1 MKYFIY
7 TLTILCATLYFAPSA
22 HAQLSQA
29 VTVSCMNWTISNA
42 SEHEITLETTGLQ
55 PNKPFEL
62 WREVDNKYECAVD
75 KTNSV
80 VCDGA
85 PTSNPPTSFQLK
97 NTTKDQLVADAA
109 GRAVITQVTSHTTQ
123 EVNHFFYA
131 VQGIGSQSVAGS
143 GDNQALKLST
153 FVPKTSSNNCTSI
166 YWDPEGIVFDAVS
179 LEPIIDASVTLFDSA
194 KNIVPTRPGIINP
207 YGTKDS
213 GHFSFYV
220 PDGTYFLTG
229 QKSGY
234 RFPLTIAEKNELS
247 SRIPS
252 DLYSNLYTGDP
263 IVQINGIVEHR
274 DIPLFPENGQ
284 SPASF
289 LPKIADVSIH
299 RIGSERSSNQL
310 ITGLVSHPLSRV
322 YVYSGLKQ
330 IADTTANKYGQFSVS
345 LNPQLFDQDRP
356 LELIAEK
363 IDFSAS
369 KDMNILDK
377 IMAKKQNLRSTPV
390 QIYPIPDYI
399 EGYAMQSST
408 PAPFAKVRISIP
420 GMNHTLFTVQ
430 ADESGFVKIPST
442 LLPPVPFDITT
453 SDKTGTLT
461 TTLTTATFI
470 QQNSDYLKNNKVN
483 LFDASTSSQSKPD
496 SLLVTMNLKASPTF
510 AKPQHQAT
518 SAAKTAQSSGVPSL
532 FVTLALLFGVAAVLG
547 IAVYIKKKQSPQN
560 DELYEP

>member
-1 MKYFIY
+1 MKYLWLSLLTACS
-7 TLTILCATLYFAPSA
+7 TLLFALPV

-29 VTVSCMNWTISNA
+29 VTVSCMNWTVTDA
-42 SEHEITLETTGLQ
+42 GAHEVTLEATGLQ

-75 KTNSV
+75 KTGSV

-85 PTSNPPTSFQLK
+85 PTSSPPTSFQLK
-97 NTTKDQLVADAA
+97 NTTKDQLITDGG
-109 GRAVITQVTSHTTQ
+109 GRTVITQVTSHTVQ

-131 VQGIGSQSVAGS
+131 VQGMSSQDVVGN
-143 GDNQALKLST
+143 GDNEALKLST
-153 FVPKTSSNNCTSI
+153 FVPKTSGNNCTSI

-179 LEPIIDASVTLFDSA
+179 LEPIVNSSVTLLDDV
-194 KNIVPTRPGIINP
+194 KNTVPTSPGIINP
-207 YGTKDS
+207 FVTKDS

-220 PDGTYFLTG
+220 PDGTYFLSA

-234 RFPLTIAEKNELS
+234 RFPLTITEKNELS
-247 SRIPS
+247 SRVPN

-263 IVQINGIVEHR
+263 IIQINGIVEHR

-289 LPKIADVSIH
+289 LPKITDVSIH
-299 RIGSERSSNQL
+299 RISSDRGSNQL

-390 QIYPIPDYI
+390 QIYPIPDFI

-430 ADESGFVKIPST
+430 SDETGFVKIPSI

-453 SDKTGTLT
+453 SDKTGKLT

-470 QQNSDYLKNNKVN
+470 QQNSDYLKSNKVN
-483 LFDASTSSQSKPD
+483 VFDKSTSSESKPD
-496 SLLVTMNLKASPTF
+496 SPVVSSNLKTSPPF
-510 AKPQHQAT
+510 AKPQYQETPNAK
-518 SAAKTAQSSGVPSL
+518 AADQNGTRSL
-532 FVTLALLFGVAAVLG
+532 LITLVLLLGVASILG
-547 IAVYIKKKQSPQN
+547 AITYIKKRSTQS
-560 DELYEP
+560 EPLDTV